1 MTAYLNLA
9 TIPQNQSKISQGII
23 MKQITIV
30 CVGQPNVGKSSL
42 VNKICGVH
50 LRVGNFTGVTIE
62 KSEARIEYK
71 GYTLR
76 IIDLP
81 GTYSLNEYSFE
92 EQVTKQFLENQEY
105 DVILNVLDSTNLER
119 SLLLTTQLMD
129 LQSKMCLALNMS
141 DEAKKEGIEINSGL
155 LGEIL
160 GVECVSVSAFYGE
173 NLDILLDRII
183 SIANEP
189 FKQNKRVYAEFLEN
203 EINRLEKFL
212 EQKHYEDIERL
223 LALHHRGVGNL
234 RDVAIRLLMQDNFI
248 AKNLHDKGCWAELSE
263 FVNKCTQQLYKQ
275 SQSQNVQDIF
285 NDDSISFAKGASM
298 ESSRIYAN
306 KQLSTSQRLDGIL
319 LNTYLGI
326 PIFLFLMWLLFQVT
340 FYLGEF
346 PKVWIEDSMASFGSF
361 AMEHI
366 SNEFVASLLSGG
378 IIAGVGAVLSFL
390 PHILILFCGIVLLE
404 GTGYMARVA
413 FLLDGFFHKFGLHG
427 KSFIPLVTGF
437 GCSVPAYMSTRM
449 LKNRNDRML
458 TLFIINFMSCG
469 ARLPV
474 YTLFIGA
481 FFTPD
486 VAGNVLYGI
495 YIFGALV
502 GLCMA
507 KILKLT
513 AFKGED
519 EPFVMEMP
527 KYRLPSMRLIAFS
540 VWQKAVSYVKKAG
553 SFILLASVIIWVG
566 TQFPHNEI
574 LENETT
580 KAVSALESSIVE
592 LEQKRGKE
600 ECVQKWEHR
609 NADGSA
615 KWGVSVVICEDGHID
630 RSIKFIQ
637 EEIENIQHTYQSSKV
652 EQSYLGQIG
661 KFIEPIF
668 TPMDFDWRISVS
680 LINGLLAKET
690 IISSM
695 GVLYALGEDI
705 DENNN
710 MPLREIL
717 QENISL
723 SSAIAFILFIMFYN
737 PCFAASI
744 VFGKEAGGKRF
755 IAYLF
760 IFTSVVSYVFAFVG
774 YKITQLI
781 VG

>member
-1 MTAYLNLA
+1 
-9 TIPQNQSKISQGII
+9 

-50 LRVGNFTGVTIE
+50 LKVGNFTGVTIE
-62 KSEARIEYK
+62 KAEARIEYK
-71 GYTLR
+71 GYILR

-81 GTYSLNEYSFE
+81 GTYALNEYSFE
-92 EQVTKQFLENQEY
+92 EQITKQFLETQEY

-119 SLLLTTQLMD
+119 CLLLTTQLME

-141 DEAKKEGIEINSGL
+141 DEAKKEGIEIDSAL

-173 NLDILLDRII
+173 NLETLLDRLIH
-183 SIANEP
+183 IANEP
-189 FKQNKRVYAEFLEN
+189 LEPNKRVYADFLEN
-203 EINRLEKFL
+203 EISKVEDFL
-212 EQKHYEDIERL
+212 KQKHYEDIERL
-223 LALHHRGVGNL
+223 LALNHRGVRSL
-234 RDVAIRLLMQDNFI
+234 RDIAIKLLMQDNFI
-248 AKNLHDKGCWAELSE
+248 AKSLHDKGCWVELSE
-263 FVNKCTQQLYKQ
+263 FVNKCTQRLYKQ

-298 ESSRIYAN
+298 ESSRTNAK
-306 KQLSTSQRLDGIL
+306 KQLSITQRLDAIL

-346 PKVWIEDSMASFGSF
+346 PKVWIEESMASFGDLVQGYI
-361 AMEHI
+361 A
-366 SNEFVASLLSGG
+366 NEFVASLLSGG

-481 FFTPD
+481 FFTPS

-513 AFKGED
+513 AFRGDD

-527 KYRLPSMRLIAFS
+527 KYRLPSLRLIAFS

-566 TQFPHNEI
+566 TQFPHNET
-574 LENETT
+574 LEQQTDET
-580 KAVSALESSIVE
+580 VSALESKIAE
-592 LEQKRGKE
+592 LEKQRGKE
-600 ECVQKWEHR
+600 ECVQEWEYR

-615 KWGVSVVICEDGHID
+615 EWGASVVMCEDGYID
-630 RSIKFIQ
+630 RSIESIQ
-637 EEIENIQHTYQSSKV
+637 DEIENIQHTYQSNKV
-652 EQSYLGQIG
+652 ERSYLGRIG

-668 TPMDFDWRISVS
+668 TPMDFDWKISVS
-680 LINGLLAKET
+680 LLNGLLAKET

-705 DENNN
+705 DENND

-717 QENISL
+717 QEHISL
-723 SSAIAFILFIMFYN
+723 PSAIAFILFIMFYN

-744 VFGKEAGGKRF
+744 AFGKEAGGKRF

-760 IFTSVVSYVFAFVG
+760 VFTSVVSYIFAFVG

>member
-1 MTAYLNLA
+1 
-9 TIPQNQSKISQGII
+9 

-50 LRVGNFTGVTIE
+50 LKVGNFTGVTIE
-62 KSEARIEYK
+62 KAEARIEYK
-71 GYTLR
+71 GYILR

-81 GTYSLNEYSFE
+81 GTYALNEYSFE
-92 EQVTKQFLENQEY
+92 EQITKQFLETQEY

-119 SLLLTTQLMD
+119 CLLLTTQLME

-141 DEAKKEGIEINSGL
+141 DEAKKEGIEIDSAL

-173 NLDILLDRII
+173 NLETLLDRLIH
-183 SIANEP
+183 IANEP
-189 FKQNKRVYAEFLEN
+189 LEPNKRVYADFLEN
-203 EINRLEKFL
+203 EISKVEDFL
-212 EQKHYEDIERL
+212 KQKHYEDIERL
-223 LALHHRGVGNL
+223 LALNHRGVRSL
-234 RDVAIRLLMQDNFI
+234 RDIAIKLLMQDNFI
-248 AKNLHDKGCWAELSE
+248 AKSLHDKGCWVELSE
-263 FVNKCTQQLYKQ
+263 FVNKCTQRLYKQ

-298 ESSRIYAN
+298 ESSRTNAK
-306 KQLSTSQRLDGIL
+306 KQLSITQRLDAIL

-346 PKVWIEDSMASFGSF
+346 PKVWIEESMASFGDLVQGYI
-361 AMEHI
+361 A
-366 SNEFVASLLSGG
+366 NEFVASLLSGG

-481 FFTPD
+481 FFTPS

-513 AFKGED
+513 AFRGDD

-527 KYRLPSMRLIAFS
+527 KYRLPSLRLIAFS

-566 TQFPHNEI
+566 TQFPHNET
-574 LENETT
+574 LEQQTDET
-580 KAVSALESSIVE
+580 VSALESKIAE
-592 LEQKRGKE
+592 LEKQRGKE
-600 ECVQKWEHR
+600 ECVQEWEYR

-615 KWGVSVVICEDGHID
+615 EWGASVVMCEDGYID
-630 RSIKFIQ
+630 RSIESIQ
-637 EEIENIQHTYQSSKV
+637 DEIENIQHTYQSNKV
-652 EQSYLGQIG
+652 ERSYLGRIG

-668 TPMDFDWRISVS
+668 TPMDFDWKISVS
-680 LINGLLAKET
+680 LLNGLLAKET

-705 DENNN
+705 DENND

-717 QENISL
+717 QENMSL
-723 SSAIAFILFIMFYN
+723 PSVIAFILFIMFYN

-760 IFTSVVSYVFAFVG
+760 VFTSVVSYIFAFVG
-774 YKITQLI
+774 YKTTQLI

>member
-1 MTAYLNLA
+1 MTVYLNLV
-9 TIPQNQSKISQGII
+9 TITQNHQGII

-50 LRVGNFTGVTIE
+50 LKVGNFTGVTIE
-62 KSEARIEYK
+62 KAEARIEYK
-71 GYTLR
+71 GYILR

-81 GTYSLNEYSFE
+81 GTYALNEYSFE
-92 EQVTKQFLENQEY
+92 EQITKQFLETQEY

-119 SLLLTTQLMD
+119 CLLLTTQLME

-141 DEAKKEGIEINSGL
+141 DEAKKEGIEINSAL

-173 NLDILLDRII
+173 NLETLLDRLIH
-183 SIANEP
+183 IANEP
-189 FKQNKRVYAEFLEN
+189 LEPNKRVYADFLEN
-203 EINRLEKFL
+203 EIGKIEDFL

-223 LALHHRGVGNL
+223 LALNHRGVRSL
-234 RDVAIRLLMQDNFI
+234 RDIAIKLLMQDNFI
-248 AKNLHDKGCWAELSE
+248 AKSLHDKGCWVELSE

-275 SQSQNVQDIF
+275 FQSQNVQDIF

-298 ESSRIYAN
+298 ESSRTNAK
-306 KQLSTSQRLDGIL
+306 KQLSITQRLDAIL

-346 PKVWIEDSMASFGSF
+346 PKVWIEESMASFGDLIQGYI
-361 AMEHI
+361 A
-366 SNEFVASLLSGG
+366 NEFVASLLSGG

-481 FFTPD
+481 FFTPS

-513 AFKGED
+513 AFRGDD

-527 KYRLPSMRLIAFS
+527 KYRLPSLRLIAFS

-566 TQFPHNEI
+566 TQFPHNET
-574 LENETT
+574 LEQQTDET
-580 KAVSALESSIVE
+580 VSALESKIVE
-592 LEQKRGKE
+592 LEQQRGKE
-600 ECVQKWEHR
+600 GCVQEWEHR

-615 KWGVSVVICEDGHID
+615 EWGASVVMCEDGYID
-630 RSIKFIQ
+630 RSIESIQ
-637 EEIENIQHTYQSSKV
+637 DEIENIQHTYQSNKV
-652 EQSYLGQIG
+652 EQSYLGRIG

-668 TPMDFDWRISVS
+668 TPMDFDWKISVS
-680 LINGLLAKET
+680 LVNGLLAKET

-695 GVLYALGEDI
+695 GVLYVLGEDI
-705 DENNN
+705 DENND

-723 SSAIAFILFIMFYN
+723 PSAIAFILFIMFYN

-760 IFTSVVSYVFAFVG
+760 IFTSVVSYIFAFVG